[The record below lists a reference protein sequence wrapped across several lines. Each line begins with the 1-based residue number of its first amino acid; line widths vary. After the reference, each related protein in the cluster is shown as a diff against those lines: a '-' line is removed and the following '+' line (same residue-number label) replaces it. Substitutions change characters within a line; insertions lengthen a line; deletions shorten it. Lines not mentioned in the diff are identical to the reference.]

1 MNNDLIDR
9 VTDAAALV
17 MASLMLLTNIQLTI
31 EAIQTT
37 TMARLYARVVQ
48 TAETRARLISH
59 VRIGI

>member
-59 VRIGI
+59 TRIGI